1 MKIEISEAANG
12 YVVRASDTIKKNG
25 SYIFRSVDI
34 LTMIEFIGEIVLDKK
49 ISVTE
54 K

>member
-12 YVVRASDTIKKNG
+12 YVIHASDTIKKNG
-25 SYIFRSVDI
+25 LYVFRSVDI
-34 LTMIEFIGEIVLDKK
+34 LSMIEFIGEVVLDKK
-49 ISVTE
+49 IKVTE